1 MMKSFAACLSA
12 LVVVG
17 WSSLAGAGP
26 IADAAARAESLQ
38 AEGKALEALQAID
51 EAVDALWTEMPL
63 SFRTVVL
70 AESVGSLGTYTE
82 RGNSSFKPDEQLRV
96 YVEPVGYG
104 YGAPGAAGTIGFT
117 ADLAIE
123 NPTGQVLTEAK
134 QLFSISAASADKWRE
149 FGMTFA
155 FGVPYLRP
163 GEYVAKFTVDDQ
175 NSDKTGTFSVPF
187 TVTTP

>member
-1 MMKSFAACLSA
+1 MKSYAACLSA
-12 LVVVG
+12 VVVLG

-26 IADAAARAESLQ
+26 IVDAATRAEAMQ
-38 AEGKALEALQAID
+38 AEGKALEALQALE
-51 EAVDALWTEMPL
+51 EAEGALWTEMPL
-63 SFRTVVL
+63 SFRKVVL
-70 AESVGSLGTYTE
+70 ADSVGSLGTYTE
-82 RGNSSFKPDEQLRV
+82 RSGNSFKPDEQLRV

-117 ADLAIE
+117 ADLSIE
-123 NPTGQVLTEAK
+123 NDTGQVLTEAK
-134 QLFSISAASADKWRE
+134 QLFSISAASAGNWRE

-163 GEYVAKFTVDDQ
+163 DNYVAKFTVDDQ